1 MKIGPATAVVISSPA
16 ILKKLIDQRSNI
28 YSARPPSYV
37 SHELITKGD
46 HLLIMTNNEK
56 WKLFRKLVHQT
67 FNQSRCEKEHI
78 TLQDAEAVQML
89 KDFCDEPEN
98 LMSHPKRFSN
108 SIIMSLLYG
117 IRSPRS
123 TTPHFVQLYSMME
136 EWSEVMETGATP
148 PVDII
153 PALKWVPEGLLGNWI
168 TRSRNVGKAMD
179 NLYGSLVRHVQRR
192 RAKVGSRDS
201 FLDSILDQPKLVQ
214 DLTPNQINFLCGVVL
229 EGGSDT
235 SASIILAFI
244 HAMIKFPQ
252 VQEKAQQEIDAVV
265 GDTRSP
271 VWSDY
276 SKLPYTAM
284 VIKETMRWRPVTPL
298 AFPHCSSKD
307 DTIDGMKIPK
317 GSTVLLNVWG
327 LHHDPVRHPNPDI
340 FDPERYAG
348 RTLPASEYINSS
360 DPEQRDHWAYGSG
373 RRICPGIHLAER
385 NLFLAISKLLWA
397 FHIAPKETARGRPIQ
412 VDVNARSGYSEGF
425 LHCPK
430 PFQAEFRIR
439 GEGKREVIKREYE
452 RAEKDVFAKYEDI
465 DAEEGKDKIE
475 V

>member
-1 MKIGPATAVVISSPA
+1 MKIGPATTVVISSPA

-37 SHELITKGD
+37 SHDLITKGD

-67 FNQSRCEKEHI
+67 FNQTRCDKEHI
-78 TLQDAEAVQML
+78 ALQNAEAVQML
-89 KDFCDEPEN
+89 NDFCDEPEKF
-98 LMSHPKRFSN
+98 MSHPKRFSN
-108 SIIMSLLYG
+108 SIIMSVLYG

-123 TTPHFVQLYSMME
+123 TTPHFLRLYSMME

-153 PALKWVPEGLLGNWI
+153 PALKWVPEGLLGNWM

-192 RAKVGSRDS
+192 RAKSGSRDS
-201 FLDSILDQPKLVQ
+201 FLDSILDQPKIVE

-244 HAMIKFPQ
+244 HAMIQFPH
-252 VQEKAQQEIDAVV
+252 VQEKAQQEIDANV
-265 GDTRSP
+265 GDARTP

-307 DTIDGMKIPK
+307 DTLDGMTIPK

-327 LHHDPVRHPNPDI
+327 LHHDPARHPNPDT

-348 RTLPASEYINSS
+348 RTLPASEYINAA

-385 NLFLAISKLLWA
+385 NLFLAIAKLLWA
-397 FHIAPKETARGRPIQ
+397 FRIQPKETARGRPIP
-412 VDVNARSGYSEGF
+412 VDVDPKTGYSEGF

-430 PFQAEFRIR
+430 PFQAEFRVR
-439 GEGKREVIKREYE
+439 GEGNGRREVIKREYE
-452 RAEKDVFAKYEDI
+452 VAERDVFGRYEDVDSEI
-465 DAEEGKDKIE
+465 LE
-475 V
+475 